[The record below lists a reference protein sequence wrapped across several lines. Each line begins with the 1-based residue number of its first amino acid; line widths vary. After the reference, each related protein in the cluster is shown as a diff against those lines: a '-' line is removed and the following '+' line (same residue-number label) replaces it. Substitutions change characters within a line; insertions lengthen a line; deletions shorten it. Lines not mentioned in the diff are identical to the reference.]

1 VSGND
6 RNLVTPR
13 PVALWMIGPV
23 GSGKSTQISDLK
35 GFTVVDQDIELERLL
50 KSSGLPL
57 DTREYDSDQAA
68 RFAALRAEASDRTW
82 KIVPE
87 LRRRGQSIVFETSG
101 NKPWLLAKEVELN
114 QQAGYDNLGVG
125 VCCPLEDCLAQNR
138 NRSRV
143 LPDAVVRNTWEAFHH
158 YFYAGVYDQIFGEGR
173 FICLRC
179 HGRTDLGAWIRTL
192 LNEPS

>member
-6 RNLVTPR
+6 RNFVTPR

-23 GSGKSTQISDLK
+23 GSGKSTHISDLK
-35 GFTVVDQDIELERLL
+35 GFAIVDQDIELERLL
-50 KSSGLPL
+50 KSSGLSL

-68 RFAALRAEASDRTW
+68 RFTALRAEASDRTW
-82 KIVPE
+82 KLVPE

-114 QQAGYDNLGVG
+114 RQAGYDNLGVG
-125 VCCPLEDCLAQNR
+125 VWCSLEDCLARNR

-143 LPDAVVRNTWEAFHH
+143 LPDAVVRDTWKAFHQ
-158 YFYAGVYDQIFGEGR
+158 YLDAGVYDQIFGEGR
-173 FICLRC
+173 FICLR
-179 HGRTDLGAWIRTL
+179 HHDRTDIGAWVRTL

>member
-13 PVALWMIGPV
+13 PVALWVIGPV
-23 GSGKSTQISDLK
+23 GSGKSTHISTLQ

-50 KSSGLPL
+50 RSSSLPL
-57 DTREYDSDQAA
+57 DTREYDSDQVA

-82 KIVPE
+82 RLVPE

-125 VCCPLEDCLAQNR
+125 VSCSLEECLTRNR
-138 NRSRV
+138 NRPRV
-143 LPDAVVRNTWEAFHH
+143 LPDAVVTDTWQAFHQNLD
-158 YFYAGVYDQIFGEGR
+158 AGVYHQIFGEGR
-173 FICLRC
+173 FI
-179 HGRTDLGAWIRTL
+179 
-192 LNEPS
+192 LNMRR